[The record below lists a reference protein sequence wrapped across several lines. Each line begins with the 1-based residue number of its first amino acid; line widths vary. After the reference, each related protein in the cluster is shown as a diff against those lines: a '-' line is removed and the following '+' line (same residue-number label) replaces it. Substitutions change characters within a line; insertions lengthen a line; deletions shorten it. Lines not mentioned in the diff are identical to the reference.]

1 MIWLVGL
8 GGSLGAAVR
17 FLLGAMINKRRPQI
31 VHSFPLGTWVI
42 NISGSFLLGLLANL
56 HMANRMDEWLWYF
69 AGVGFCGA
77 YTTFSTFGFETI
89 TLLQAK
95 DMKMAFIY
103 VATSVALSCSFAVI
117 GLSI

>member
-1 MIWLVGL
+1 MIWLIGF
-8 GGSLGAAVR
+8 GGSLGATVR
-17 FLLGAMINKRRPQI
+17 FLLGTRINKRRPQI
-31 VHSFPLGTWVI
+31 VRGFPLGTWVI
-42 NISGSFLLGLLANL
+42 NISGSFLLGVLANL
-56 HMANRMDEWLWYF
+56 HIADMMDEWLWYF

-95 DMKMAFIY
+95 DNIMAFIY
-103 VATSVALSCSFAVI
+103 VATTVALSCVFAAI